1 MFEMADILEGETGR
15 VVLAIPEELPEH
27 ETLSV
32 RLHDG
37 GFDVAAD
44 GKCVGTI
51 KDVAPYA
58 LGLLAKWE
66 DLPVIECPK
75 GKDFS
80 LDVKFFA
87 KVIDRR
93 RTKV

>member
-1 MFEMADILEGETGR
+1 MADILEGETGR
-15 VVLAIPEELPEH
+15 IVLAIPEELPPH
-27 ETLSV
+27 DALSI
-32 RLHDG
+32 RINDK

-44 GKCVGTI
+44 GKCVGMI

-58 LGLLAKWE
+58 LGLLAKW
-66 DLPVIECPK
+66 DDIPVIECPK

-87 KVIDRR
+87 KIIDRR
-93 RTKV
+93 RTNI